1 MTHHHRS
8 LGTSVP
14 RRFLRC
20 VLAGLALSA
29 CASSV
34 LAAAGDLTDPNI
46 NYVGRWDKSNSATYR
61 SYWNGS
67 YLSTKFTGTTVK
79 VKVAESTVLTAIVDG
94 VPTTYWNV
102 SGTVNLTSTPLA
114 NGTHTLKI
122 LAKYENVELPLQGL
136 VLDAGATTVQPD
148 PLPLVEFVGDSITT
162 GVTTTD
168 VVLSDYAW
176 LTGERLGADHTQVS
190 YPGIT
195 LADGYHYSDNT
206 FPGMES
212 LYFKLKQAN
221 RCPDVPCTGN
231 PAWNFANYTAKLVVV
246 NLGSNDSFNSV
257 PTATF
262 QTRYTNF
269 LQNIRAKYPNA
280 DLFALRAFGGF
291 YQAETQAAVNARVSA
306 GDAKVHYIDTT
317 GWLDSSSGSTDFT
330 DGLHP
335 SDTGHVKVSNRL
347 LPILLPYLGV
357 VTRNDT
363 GFSYD
368 NTANW
373 PSGGQTGAYLNDN
386 HWSSVTNASYQV
398 PFTGTQVKLYGGQA
412 PAHGIAAVS
421 IDNGAEVAIDTYSAA
436 RKDDVL
442 LWSSPVLAAGSHTL
456 KVRTTGSKNASASGT
471 YVVGDRVDVIDGG
484 LNLLSNAGFESGLAG
499 WNTWSQGGTVS
510 TATTLPNSGT
520 SHLVHSSTA
529 PYMAYTAQT
538 LTGLPNGSY
547 TVKAWVRGTAGHQL
561 YVKNFGGSQVSAT
574 TVASSAYTQLVI
586 SNINVTNGQ
595 AEIGFWTNTSGT
607 GWLNVDDM
615 TFYKQ

>member
-1 MTHHHRS
+1 MSHRTPSSS
-8 LGTSVP
+8 LP
-14 RRFLRC
+14 RRFLRTAIAALGVATC
-20 VLAGLALSA
+20 AGA
-29 CASSV
+29 
-34 LAAAGDLTDPNI
+34 LAAPGDLSDTNI
-46 NYVGRWDKSNSATYR
+46 NYVGRWDKSNSATFR

-67 YLSTKFTGTTVK
+67 YLSTRFTGTTVK
-79 VKVAESTVLTAIVDG
+79 VKVAEQTVLTAIVDG

-102 SGTVNLTSTPLA
+102 SGTINLTPTPLA

-136 VLDAGATTVQPD
+136 ILDAGATTVKPD

-195 LADGYHYSDNT
+195 LADGYHYADNT

-221 RCPDVPCTGN
+221 RCPDVACTGN

-246 NLGSNDSFNSV
+246 NLGSNDANNSV
-257 PTATF
+257 PSATF
-262 QTRYTNF
+262 QSRYGTF

-280 DLFALRAFGGF
+280 DIFALRTFGGY
-291 YQAETQAAVNARVSA
+291 YQAETQAAVAARTSA
-306 GDAKVHYIDTT
+306 GDAKVHYVDTT
-317 GWLDSSSGSTDFT
+317 GWLTSPGDFT

-335 SDTGHVKVSNRL
+335 NDGGHVKVSNRL

-357 VTRNDT
+357 VTRNDAQ
-363 GFSYD
+363 FSYD

-373 PSGGQTGAYLNDN
+373 PSGGQDGAYLNDN
-386 HWSSVTNASYQV
+386 HWSSVTNATYKV
-398 PFTGTQVKLYGGQA
+398 PFTGTQVKLFGGQA
-412 PAHGIAAVS
+412 PAHGILAVS
-421 IDNGAEVAIDTYSAA
+421 VDDGAETLVDAYSAT

-442 LWSSPVLAAGSHTL
+442 LWSSPLLSAANTHTL
-456 KVRTTGSKNASASGT
+456 KVRATGAKNASASGV

-484 LNLLSNAGFESGLAG
+484 LNLLSNAGFENGLSG
-499 WNTWSQGGTVS
+499 WNTGTQGGKVS
-510 TATTLPNSGT
+510 TATTRPNSG
-520 SHLVHSSTA
+520 SAHLVHSSTA
-529 PYMAYTAQT
+529 PYWAYTAQT
-538 LTGLPNGSY
+538 LTGLANGTY

-561 YVKNFGGSQVSAT
+561 YVKNFNSSGSQMSTVS
-574 TVASSAYTQLVI
+574 VASDVYTQLTI
-586 SNINVTNGQ
+586 SNINVANGQ
-595 AEIGFWTNTSGT
+595 IEIGFWTSDSVGT
-607 GWLNVDDM
+607 GWLNVDDI